1 MAIALKDIWLHVYF
15 NRISGGILKY
25 TPDWIITYYG
35 KLQAYKKAHPWKY
48 RGIRISIFTSMKL
61 AGGGLLVTLIIWPP
75 FLYKIGKGMYYV
87 SQMSVSDMWYGIENF
102 GWKKV
107 AVFGILAG
115 TGLMVWGNL
124 DVIYEICL

>member
-1 MAIALKDIWLHVYF
+1 
-15 NRISGGILKY
+15 
-25 TPDWIITYYG
+25 
-35 KLQAYKKAHPWKY
+35 
-48 RGIRISIFTSMKL
+48 MKL

-87 SQMSVSDMWYGIENF
+87 SQMSVSDMWYGI
-102 GWKKV
+102 
-107 AVFGILAG
+107 LAG